1 MFGVFCFLIQ
11 GLKGSSSLTCMKVTK
26 RTAMHNIF
34 DSACLKGYSF
44 LFKIRSVHRCK
55 RTEEA
60 LRLDV
65 LQRVCLS
72 FKFCFLSVTVR
83 DNMDKNRVLRHT
95 SSELRSRGVISNLA
109 WSFLWHGSG
118 TQSGSSTYWP
128 KQGRTTFK
136 KKKQA

>member
-11 GLKGSSSLTCMKVTK
+11 GLEGSSSRTCMRVTK

-55 RTEEA
+55 RTEEEA
-60 LRLDV
+60 VRLDV

-83 DNMDKNRVLRHT
+83 DNMDKNR
-95 SSELRSRGVISNLA
+95 RSTTYIIRTEEQRSDQQPGMFGV
-109 WSFLWHGSG
+109 FWHGSG
-118 TQSGSSTYWP
+118 TQSAELHLLAKAG
-128 KQGRTTFK
+128 QNNLFF
-136 KKKQA
+136 

>member
-83 DNMDKNRVLRHT
+83 DNMDKNRRYT
-95 SSELRSRGVISNLA
+95 AYIIRTEEQRSDQQPGMVFSLA
-109 WSFLWHGSG
+109 WVWN
-118 TQSGSSTYWP
+118 P
-128 KQGRTTFK
+128 KWELHLLAKARQNYL
-136 KKKQA
+136 